1 MRAYAKEHV
10 GLTRAVFEL
19 YTFLQIK
26 ERNMKDNLSDIP
38 IFYCRGAWDMDTMS
52 FKDRILCNLLSG
64 TNFERPAFK
73 RMLNDLESHKA
84 NLVIVKDLS
93 RFGREYAQ
101 MGMYI
106 ENDFEDWN
114 RGVFSCFVV
123 MQASAL
129 SVGQRLLFIA
139 ETKEQ
144 CNKKGGSHYDPK
156 QQFMEKNL
164 FYTSCRTSNILY

>member
-1 MRAYAKEHV
+1 
-10 GLTRAVFEL
+10 
-19 YTFLQIK
+19 
-26 ERNMKDNLSDIP
+26 
-38 IFYCRGAWDMDTMS
+38 
-52 FKDRILCNLLSG
+52 
-64 TNFERPAFK
+64 
-73 RMLNDLESHKA
+73 
-84 NLVIVKDLS
+84 
-93 RFGREYAQ
+93 
-101 MGMYI
+101 
-106 ENDFEDWN
+106 
-114 RGVFSCFVV
+114 

>member
-19 YTFLQIK
+19 Y
-26 ERNMKDNLSDIP
+26 
-38 IFYCRGAWDMDTMS
+38 
-52 FKDRILCNLLSG
+52 
-64 TNFERPAFK
+64 
-73 RMLNDLESHKA
+73 
-84 NLVIVKDLS
+84 
-93 RFGREYAQ
+93 
-101 MGMYI
+101 
-106 ENDFEDWN
+106 

-156 QQFMEKNL
+156 QQFMEINL